1 MNDTDFKS
9 LIQPSHSRK
18 PSSYDPRDRL
28 RTTHIKMTPITRLYL
43 QALSQLEGKSQ
54 GQLIEEWATSR
65 FAWKKYSGAI
75 LNVTKR
81 IRGTVRWLLLTELKA
96 KEVTFLELLNDDD
109 YETPKWGRYYYFFRR
124 GIELV
129 QVRLAFAVLSAENR
143 MGSFI
148 NRMKSLRIKRPTI
161 PS

>member
-1 MNDTDFKS
+1 MNDTDSKS
-9 LIQPSHSRK
+9 LKQPSHNRK
-18 PSSYDPRDRL
+18 SSSYDPRDRL
-28 RTTHIKMTPITRLYL
+28 RTTHIKMTPMARFYL
-43 QALSQLEGKSQ
+43 QVLSQLEGKSQ

-96 KEVTFLELLNDDD
+96 KEVTFLELLNEDD
-109 YETPKWGRYYYFFRR
+109 YETPKWGRYYCCLRSC
-124 GIELV
+124 IELV

>member
-96 KEVTFLELLNDDD
+96 KEVTFLELLNADD
-109 YETPKWGRYYYFFRR
+109 YETPKWGRYYYCLRR

-129 QVRLAFAVLSAENR
+129 QVRLAFAVISAENR